1 MLPSLLL
8 STLLATAATPAAA
21 RVVARG
27 CGGHDLHAPSKRD
40 LEEMMRRQTS
50 AAPTDVASL
59 KQITGMSLHLTRQVQ
74 VGWGAVSLMKTA
86 GES

>member
-1 MLPSLLL
+1 
-8 STLLATAATPAAA
+8 
-21 RVVARG
+21 
-27 CGGHDLHAPSKRD
+27 
-40 LEEMMRRQTS
+40 MRRQTS
-50 AAPTDVASL
+50 VAPTDVASL